1 MEKISQNYCIMPE
14 QPYCPACHYGYIV
27 YNENDNTHCEWNCL
41 LTEEEYKKYVE
52 ENGPNVEII

>member
-1 MEKISQNYCIMPE
+1 MPCIMSE

-27 YNENDNTHCEWNCL
+27 YDENDDTHCEWNCL

-52 ENGPNVEII
+52 ESGPNVEII